1 MRMKHLAS
9 GAVDYVCFLSEHGDK
24 FPDTGH
30 IRKGE
35 TESDSRSFLPPKDDT
50 HFGALAGQQELLV
63 LNQLGFDTGTHSV
76 GARIQRF
83 ESLTT
88 QPNLDLEANSQTA
101 TVHST

>member
-1 MRMKHLAS
+1 M
-9 GAVDYVCFLSEHGDK
+9 DYVCLLSEQGNE

-30 IRKGE
+30 IRQGE
-35 TESDSRSFLPPKDDT
+35 DESDSRTFRPPLHKEDWP
-50 HFGALAGQQELLV
+50 ALAGQQELLA